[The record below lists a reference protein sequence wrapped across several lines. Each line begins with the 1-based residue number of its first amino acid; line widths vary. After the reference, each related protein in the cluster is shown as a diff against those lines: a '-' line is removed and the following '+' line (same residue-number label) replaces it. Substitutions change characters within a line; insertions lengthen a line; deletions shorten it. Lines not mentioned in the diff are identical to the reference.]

1 MKTNGDAAQDN
12 SRQLWPAVK
21 EDGWSISEWIELL
34 QIEYLGVYKGGVNAE
49 TMGIGEFPV
58 SAALIM
64 LVIDCIVYLLLAVYF
79 NIAIGGELII
89 LSLISCTTVG
99 KTLLF

>member
-1 MKTNGDAAQDN
+1 METTRDAAQDN
-12 SRQLWPAVK
+12 GRQLSKMV
-21 EDGWSISEWIELL
+21 GWSISEWIVLL

-64 LVIDCIVYLLLAVYF
+64 LVIDCIVYVLLAVYF

>member
-1 MKTNGDAAQDN
+1 
-12 SRQLWPAVK
+12 
-21 EDGWSISEWIELL
+21 
-34 QIEYLGVYKGGVNAE
+34 VYKGGVNAE